1 MTEEDKEKRTPDA
14 PRHSDEKGVNPSG
27 AGPAQPREQGEDE
40 PGAESAGDTARA
52 SEDTYD

>member
-1 MTEEDKEKRTPDA
+1 MTEEHKEKRTPDA

-27 AGPAQPREQGEDE
+27 AGPAQPREQGEDQ

-52 SEDTYD
+52 NEDTYD